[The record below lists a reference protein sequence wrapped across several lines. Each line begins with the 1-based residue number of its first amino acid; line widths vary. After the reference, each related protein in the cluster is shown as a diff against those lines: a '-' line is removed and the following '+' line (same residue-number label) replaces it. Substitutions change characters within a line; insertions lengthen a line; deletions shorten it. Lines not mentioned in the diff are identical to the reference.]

1 MKSLLLLSPAVF
13 GVGNIYPGACPEL
26 PNQPDFD
33 NTKFIGQ
40 WYNYLDNDWQ
50 NVPESAECAAAH
62 YELLR

>member
-33 NTKFIGQ
+33 NTKFI
-40 WYNYLDNDWQ
+40 NFKN
-50 NVPESAECAAAH
+50 
-62 YELLR
+62 